1 MKSVKEIINNNKVG
15 KKYYYSSIGEDL
27 VRYQYKINKNDKDIY
42 DVSSLK
48 KDLYTIKIL
57 MIIIYFF
64 MGGAT
69 LLLIHSIMTS

>member
-1 MKSVKEIINNNKVG
+1 MKSVKEIIKNNKVG

-48 KDLYTIKIL
+48 KDLYYKNINDCNI
-57 MIIIYFF
+57 FF
-64 MGGAT
+64 YGGCNT
-69 LLLIHSIMTS
+69 TTNT